1 MHVQPLVIL
10 FRRLSSLCMPALRD
24 LKKKRCELPVRTDQP
39 QKRSGPL
46 LTATRSFISP
56 TTISAKVPSAAT
68 SCYRAHTSS
77 ADAVCSTLDPL
88 HCSKDTAQLFAENR
102 HMRTV
107 NRLLVRVAS
116 RHRAK
121 AAACRPE
128 SSRRAQKTT
137 IIFMHLW
144 RQSRQTELGVSVWR
158 SCIYAG
164 RVAVMGGDGR
174 RCTLRRA
181 DAAAGRQSGG
191 GAASLTHGP

>member
-1 MHVQPLVIL
+1 MHVRPLVIL
-10 FRRLSSLCMPALRD
+10 FRRLSSLCMPALPTPE
-24 LKKKRCELPVRTDQP
+24 KKSVSFPCAQINHRSDQALCLLQRVPLSAP
-39 QKRSGPL
+39 QRSLQKSRAPQRP
-46 LTATRSFISP
+46 AT
-56 TTISAKVPSAAT
+56 
-68 SCYRAHTSS
+68 AHTSS

-121 AAACRPE
+121 AAACRLE

-144 RQSRQTELGVSVWR
+144 RQPR
-158 SCIYAG
+158 
-164 RVAVMGGDGR
+164 
-174 RCTLRRA
+174 
-181 DAAAGRQSGG
+181 
-191 GAASLTHGP
+191 

>member
-1 MHVQPLVIL
+1 M
-10 FRRLSSLCMPALRD
+10 
-24 LKKKRCELPVRTDQP
+24 RTDQP

-46 LTATRSFISP
+46 CLLQRVPLSVLQRSLQKSRAPQRPAT
-56 TTISAKVPSAAT
+56 
-68 SCYRAHTSS
+68 AHTSS

-144 RQSRQTELGVSVWR
+144 RQSRQTELG
-158 SCIYAG
+158 CICVAFVHMPG
-164 RVAVMGGDGR
+164 VVAVMFGDER

-191 GAASLTHGP
+191 GAASLTRTAPEPDSRHVRVMR